1 MTFSHSENKFE
12 NELKNKSNF
21 IFNKYIKK
29 FNYNPIPEFINLVE
43 KNKFSFL
50 YESVE
55 NLNQKEEKNQN
66 LNQENRNPESLILKR
81 QNF

>member
-43 KNKFSFL
+43 KIN
-50 YESVE
+50 SVF
-55 NLNQKEEKNQN
+55 
-66 LNQENRNPESLILKR
+66 I
-81 QNF
+81 